1 MSESP
6 ITPPHD
12 GAGASRPRTAMS
24 RKTRIFWPLLAL
36 LVLADCTTK
45 ALAVERLSP
54 AYEPHEVLGSM
65 LQLTLAY
72 NPGTAF
78 GLDIGPW
85 SRPLLIGIT
94 LFIVMVL
101 LQSYRRAPAAD
112 GVRAL
117 ALALVCGGAV
127 GNLLDRLRSARGVVD
142 FIDVGLGAH
151 RFWTFNL
158 ADVAVTSGAVLLMLV
173 LWRQEQSE
181 RTDTASIVA

>member
-1 MSESP
+1 MSDPP
-6 ITPPHD
+6 ITPPD
-12 GAGASRPRTAMS
+12 EGAGASRSRAAVP

-54 AYEPHEVLGSM
+54 AYEPHEVMGSM
-65 LQLTLAY
+65 VQLTLAY

-78 GLDIGPW
+78 GLNIGPW
-85 SRPLLIGIT
+85 SRPLLILIT

-101 LQSYRRAPAAD
+101 LQTYRRAPASD
-112 GVRAL
+112 GVRAM

-127 GNLLDRLRSARGVVD
+127 GNLLDRVRSARGVVD

-158 ADVAVTSGAVLLMLV
+158 ADVAVTTGAVLLMLV

-181 RTDTASIVA
+181 RATGASFVA